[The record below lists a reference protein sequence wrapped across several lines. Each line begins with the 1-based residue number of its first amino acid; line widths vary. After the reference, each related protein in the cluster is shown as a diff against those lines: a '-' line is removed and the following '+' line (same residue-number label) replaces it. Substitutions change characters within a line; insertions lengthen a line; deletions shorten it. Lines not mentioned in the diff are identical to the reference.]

1 MGGMVAADELW
12 VIRLGAISILLAS
25 GMKTIS
31 QESREGLDAE
41 KQD

>member
-1 MGGMVAADELW
+1 
-12 VIRLGAISILLAS
+12 LGAISILPAS
-25 GMKTIS
+25 GAGAIS